1 LFLRHKDRLWFVAL
15 RVTRNREDAA
25 DAVQEAMISAFRRAE
40 TFRGDAAVSSWL
52 HRITVNAALDRI
64 AKRKRQPTSSIDDV
78 ESELGAA
85 SVQSGSTTSAFGQ
98 VEANLE
104 ISKALSGLSDD
115 RRSAIILVDLYGYSL
130 AEAADILE
138 IPEGTVKSR
147 LFRARCTICCLTFSE
162 GVPTMS
168 RDDEFSGDGA
178 VDPRLNELLSDYR
191 EFLDEVP
198 AGESMPEDV
207 ALNIREAIA
216 REPLPSPSSTT
227 RPVNRSMLALAAS
240 VAVIGI
246 GIGATVIVTNQ
257 PDVQQEPIRASAVD
271 DGSAGDDGGATT
283 QPLPSS
289 DFTIALSATDSDAA
303 GVIVPT
309 DVQPGD
315 ELAVVFALEGPES
328 AAAQEVTE
336 LCGKESKRVGV
347 VLPDITSNSPDQDAA
362 QARLDAVTLVR
373 EELSDYAGISDAWYA
388 VGDVSSGDPA
398 IVAGVQQGLFEP
410 ITDITSVG

>member
-1 LFLRHKDRLWFVAL
+1 
-15 RVTRNREDAA
+15 
-25 DAVQEAMISAFRRAE
+25 
-40 TFRGDAAVSSWL
+40 
-52 HRITVNAALDRI
+52 
-64 AKRKRQPTSSIDDV
+64 
-78 ESELGAA
+78 
-85 SVQSGSTTSAFGQ
+85 
-98 VEANLE
+98 
-104 ISKALSGLSDD
+104 
-115 RRSAIILVDLYGYSL
+115 
-130 AEAADILE
+130 
-138 IPEGTVKSR
+138 
-147 LFRARCTICCLTFSE
+147 
-162 GVPTMS
+162 MS
-168 RDDEFSGDGA
+168 RDDDFSADGA

-216 REPLPSPSSTT
+216 REPMPSSTKT
-227 RPVNRSMLALAAS
+227 PVNRSMLALAAS

-271 DGSAGDDGGATT
+271 DGSTGDGAGATT
-283 QPLPSS
+283 QPLPSN
-289 DFTIALSATDSDAA
+289 DFTIALSATDGDGA

-328 AAAQEVTE
+328 EAAQEVTK
-336 LCGKESKRVGV
+336 LCGKDSKRVGV
-347 VLPDITSNSPDQDAA
+347 VLPDVTSNSSDQDSA
-362 QARLDAVTLVR
+362 QAQLDAVTLVR

-388 VGDVSSGDPA
+388 VGDVSSGDPV

-410 ITDITSVG
+410 ITDIASVG

>member
-1 LFLRHKDRLWFVAL
+1 
-15 RVTRNREDAA
+15 
-25 DAVQEAMISAFRRAE
+25 
-40 TFRGDAAVSSWL
+40 
-52 HRITVNAALDRI
+52 
-64 AKRKRQPTSSIDDV
+64 
-78 ESELGAA
+78 
-85 SVQSGSTTSAFGQ
+85 
-98 VEANLE
+98 
-104 ISKALSGLSDD
+104 
-115 RRSAIILVDLYGYSL
+115 
-130 AEAADILE
+130 
-138 IPEGTVKSR
+138 
-147 LFRARCTICCLTFSE
+147 
-162 GVPTMS
+162 MS
-168 RDDEFSGDGA
+168 RDDDFSGDGA

-191 EFLDEVP
+191 DFLDEVP
-198 AGESMPEDV
+198 AAESMPEDV

-216 REPLPSPSSTT
+216 REPMPSSTT
-227 RPVNRSMLALAAS
+227 MPVNRSMLALAAS

-271 DGSAGDDGGATT
+271 DGSTGDGAGATT
-283 QPLPSS
+283 QPLPSN
-289 DFTIALSATDSDAA
+289 DFTIALSATDGAGA

-328 AAAQEVTE
+328 EAAQEVAK
-336 LCGKESKRVGV
+336 LCGKDSKRVGV
-347 VLPDITSNSPDQDAA
+347 VLPDVTSNSSDQDSA
-362 QARLDAVTLVR
+362 QAQLDAVTLVR

>member
-1 LFLRHKDRLWFVAL
+1 
-15 RVTRNREDAA
+15 
-25 DAVQEAMISAFRRAE
+25 
-40 TFRGDAAVSSWL
+40 
-52 HRITVNAALDRI
+52 
-64 AKRKRQPTSSIDDV
+64 
-78 ESELGAA
+78 
-85 SVQSGSTTSAFGQ
+85 
-98 VEANLE
+98 
-104 ISKALSGLSDD
+104 
-115 RRSAIILVDLYGYSL
+115 
-130 AEAADILE
+130 
-138 IPEGTVKSR
+138 
-147 LFRARCTICCLTFSE
+147 
-162 GVPTMS
+162 MS
-168 RDDEFSGDGA
+168 RDDDFSGDGA
-178 VDPRLNELLSDYR
+178 VDPRLSELLSDYR

-207 ALNIREAIA
+207 TLNIREAIA
-216 REPLPSPSSTT
+216 REPLPSPSKTT
-227 RPVNRSMLALAAS
+227 PVNRSMLALAAS

-271 DGSAGDDGGATT
+271 DGSVGDAGGATT
-283 QPLPSS
+283 QPLPSN
-289 DFTIALSATDSDAA
+289 DFTIAVSDSDGDAA

-328 AAAQEVTE
+328 EAAQEVTE

-347 VLPDITSNSPDQDAA
+347 VLPDITSNSPDQDTA
-362 QARLDAVTLVR
+362 QAQLDAVTLVR

>member
-1 LFLRHKDRLWFVAL
+1 
-15 RVTRNREDAA
+15 
-25 DAVQEAMISAFRRAE
+25 
-40 TFRGDAAVSSWL
+40 
-52 HRITVNAALDRI
+52 
-64 AKRKRQPTSSIDDV
+64 
-78 ESELGAA
+78 
-85 SVQSGSTTSAFGQ
+85 
-98 VEANLE
+98 
-104 ISKALSGLSDD
+104 
-115 RRSAIILVDLYGYSL
+115 
-130 AEAADILE
+130 
-138 IPEGTVKSR
+138 
-147 LFRARCTICCLTFSE
+147 
-162 GVPTMS
+162 MS
-168 RDDEFSGDGA
+168 RDDDFSGDGA

-216 REPLPSPSSTT
+216 REPMPSSTT
-227 RPVNRSMLALAAS
+227 TPVNRSMLALAAS

-328 AAAQEVTE
+328 AAAQEVTK
-336 LCGKESKRVGV
+336 LCGKDSKRVGV
-347 VLPDITSNSPDQDAA
+347 VLPDVTSNSSVQDSA
-362 QARLDAVTLVR
+362 QAQLDAVTLVR

-388 VGDVSSGDPA
+388 VGDVSSGDPV

-410 ITDITSVG
+410 ITDIASVG

>member
-1 LFLRHKDRLWFVAL
+1 
-15 RVTRNREDAA
+15 
-25 DAVQEAMISAFRRAE
+25 
-40 TFRGDAAVSSWL
+40 
-52 HRITVNAALDRI
+52 
-64 AKRKRQPTSSIDDV
+64 
-78 ESELGAA
+78 
-85 SVQSGSTTSAFGQ
+85 
-98 VEANLE
+98 
-104 ISKALSGLSDD
+104 
-115 RRSAIILVDLYGYSL
+115 
-130 AEAADILE
+130 
-138 IPEGTVKSR
+138 
-147 LFRARCTICCLTFSE
+147 
-162 GVPTMS
+162 MS
-168 RDDEFSGDGA
+168 RDDDFSGDGA

-216 REPLPSPSSTT
+216 REPMPSPSSTT
-227 RPVNRSMLALAAS
+227 TPVNRSMLALAAS

-271 DGSAGDDGGATT
+271 DGSAGDDGGAST

-328 AAAQEVTE
+328 AAAQEVTK
-336 LCGKESKRVGV
+336 LCGKDSKRVGV
-347 VLPDITSNSPDQDAA
+347 VLPDVTSNSSVQDSA
-362 QARLDAVTLVR
+362 QAQLDAVTLVR

-388 VGDVSSGDPA
+388 VGDVSSGDPV

-410 ITDITSVG
+410 ITDIASVG

>member
-1 LFLRHKDRLWFVAL
+1 
-15 RVTRNREDAA
+15 
-25 DAVQEAMISAFRRAE
+25 
-40 TFRGDAAVSSWL
+40 
-52 HRITVNAALDRI
+52 
-64 AKRKRQPTSSIDDV
+64 
-78 ESELGAA
+78 
-85 SVQSGSTTSAFGQ
+85 
-98 VEANLE
+98 
-104 ISKALSGLSDD
+104 
-115 RRSAIILVDLYGYSL
+115 
-130 AEAADILE
+130 
-138 IPEGTVKSR
+138 
-147 LFRARCTICCLTFSE
+147 
-162 GVPTMS
+162 MS
-168 RDDEFSGDGA
+168 RDDDFSGDGA

-198 AGESMPEDV
+198 VGESMPEDV

-216 REPLPSPSSTT
+216 REPMPSSTKT
-227 RPVNRSMLALAAS
+227 PVNRSMLALAAS

-271 DGSAGDDGGATT
+271 DGSTGDGAGATT
-283 QPLPSS
+283 QPLPSN
-289 DFTIALSATDSDAA
+289 DFTIALSATDGAGA

-328 AAAQEVTE
+328 EAAQEVTK
-336 LCGKESKRVGV
+336 LCGKDSKRVGV
-347 VLPDITSNSPDQDAA
+347 VLPDVTSNSSDQDSA
-362 QARLDAVTLVR
+362 QAQLDAVTLVR

-388 VGDVSSGDPA
+388 VGDVSSGDPV

>member
-1 LFLRHKDRLWFVAL
+1 M
-15 RVTRNREDAA
+15 N
-25 DAVQEAMISAFRRAE
+25 
-40 TFRGDAAVSSWL
+40 
-52 HRITVNAALDRI
+52 
-64 AKRKRQPTSSIDDV
+64 
-78 ESELGAA
+78 
-85 SVQSGSTTSAFGQ
+85 
-98 VEANLE
+98 
-104 ISKALSGLSDD
+104 
-115 RRSAIILVDLYGYSL
+115 
-130 AEAADILE
+130 
-138 IPEGTVKSR
+138 
-147 LFRARCTICCLTFSE
+147 
-162 GVPTMS
+162 
-168 RDDEFSGDGA
+168 RDDDFSGDGA

-207 ALNIREAIA
+207 TLNIREAIA
-216 REPLPSPSSTT
+216 REPMPSPSKTT
-227 RPVNRSMLALAAS
+227 PVNRSMLALAAS

-271 DGSAGDDGGATT
+271 DGSVGDDGGATT

-289 DFTIALSATDSDAA
+289 DFTITLSDIDGDAA

-328 AAAQEVTE
+328 KAAQEVTE
-336 LCGKESKRVGV
+336 LCGKDSKRVGV
-347 VLPDITSNSPDQDAA
+347 VLPDVTSNSSVQDSA
-362 QARLDAVTLVR
+362 QAQLDAVTLVR
-373 EELSDYAGISDAWYA
+373 EELSDYTGISDAWYA

>member
-1 LFLRHKDRLWFVAL
+1 
-15 RVTRNREDAA
+15 
-25 DAVQEAMISAFRRAE
+25 
-40 TFRGDAAVSSWL
+40 
-52 HRITVNAALDRI
+52 
-64 AKRKRQPTSSIDDV
+64 
-78 ESELGAA
+78 
-85 SVQSGSTTSAFGQ
+85 
-98 VEANLE
+98 
-104 ISKALSGLSDD
+104 
-115 RRSAIILVDLYGYSL
+115 
-130 AEAADILE
+130 
-138 IPEGTVKSR
+138 
-147 LFRARCTICCLTFSE
+147 
-162 GVPTMS
+162 MS
-168 RDDEFSGDGA
+168 RDDDFSGDGA

-198 AGESMPEDV
+198 VGESMPEDV

-216 REPLPSPSSTT
+216 REPMPSSTKT
-227 RPVNRSMLALAAS
+227 PVNRSMLALAAS

-271 DGSAGDDGGATT
+271 DGSTGDGAGATT
-283 QPLPSS
+283 QPLPSN
-289 DFTIALSATDSDAA
+289 DFTIALSATDGDGAGAGA

-328 AAAQEVTE
+328 EAAQEVTK
-336 LCGKESKRVGV
+336 LCGKDSKRVGV
-347 VLPDITSNSPDQDAA
+347 VLPDVTSNSSDQDSA
-362 QARLDAVTLVR
+362 QAQLDAVTLVR

-388 VGDVSSGDPA
+388 VGDVSSGDPV

>member
-1 LFLRHKDRLWFVAL
+1 
-15 RVTRNREDAA
+15 
-25 DAVQEAMISAFRRAE
+25 
-40 TFRGDAAVSSWL
+40 
-52 HRITVNAALDRI
+52 
-64 AKRKRQPTSSIDDV
+64 
-78 ESELGAA
+78 
-85 SVQSGSTTSAFGQ
+85 
-98 VEANLE
+98 
-104 ISKALSGLSDD
+104 
-115 RRSAIILVDLYGYSL
+115 
-130 AEAADILE
+130 
-138 IPEGTVKSR
+138 
-147 LFRARCTICCLTFSE
+147 
-162 GVPTMS
+162 MS
-168 RDDEFSGDGA
+168 RDDDFSGDGA

-216 REPLPSPSSTT
+216 REPMPSPSSTT
-227 RPVNRSMLALAAS
+227 TPVNRSMLALAAS

-336 LCGKESKRVGV
+336 LCGKDSKRVGV
-347 VLPDITSNSPDQDAA
+347 VLPDVTSNSSVQDSA
-362 QARLDAVTLVR
+362 QAQLDAVTLVR

-388 VGDVSSGDPA
+388 VGDVSSGDPV

-410 ITDITSVG
+410 ITDIASVG

>member
-1 LFLRHKDRLWFVAL
+1 
-15 RVTRNREDAA
+15 
-25 DAVQEAMISAFRRAE
+25 
-40 TFRGDAAVSSWL
+40 
-52 HRITVNAALDRI
+52 
-64 AKRKRQPTSSIDDV
+64 
-78 ESELGAA
+78 
-85 SVQSGSTTSAFGQ
+85 
-98 VEANLE
+98 
-104 ISKALSGLSDD
+104 
-115 RRSAIILVDLYGYSL
+115 
-130 AEAADILE
+130 
-138 IPEGTVKSR
+138 
-147 LFRARCTICCLTFSE
+147 
-162 GVPTMS
+162 MS
-168 RDDEFSGDGA
+168 RDDDFSGDGA

-198 AGESMPEDV
+198 GGESMPEDV

-216 REPLPSPSSTT
+216 REPMPSSTKT
-227 RPVNRSMLALAAS
+227 PVNRSMLALAAS

-271 DGSAGDDGGATT
+271 DGSTGDGAGATT
-283 QPLPSS
+283 QPLPSN
-289 DFTIALSATDSDAA
+289 DFTIALSATDGDGA

-328 AAAQEVTE
+328 EAAQEVTK
-336 LCGKESKRVGV
+336 LCGKDSKRVGV
-347 VLPDITSNSPDQDAA
+347 VLPDVTSNSSDQDSA
-362 QARLDAVTLVR
+362 QAQLDAVTLVR

-388 VGDVSSGDPA
+388 VGDVSSGDPV

>member
-1 LFLRHKDRLWFVAL
+1 
-15 RVTRNREDAA
+15 
-25 DAVQEAMISAFRRAE
+25 
-40 TFRGDAAVSSWL
+40 
-52 HRITVNAALDRI
+52 
-64 AKRKRQPTSSIDDV
+64 
-78 ESELGAA
+78 
-85 SVQSGSTTSAFGQ
+85 
-98 VEANLE
+98 
-104 ISKALSGLSDD
+104 
-115 RRSAIILVDLYGYSL
+115 
-130 AEAADILE
+130 
-138 IPEGTVKSR
+138 
-147 LFRARCTICCLTFSE
+147 
-162 GVPTMS
+162 MS
-168 RDDEFSGDGA
+168 RDDDFSGDGA
-178 VDPRLNELLSDYR
+178 VDPRLSELLSDYR

-207 ALNIREAIA
+207 TLNIREAIA
-216 REPLPSPSSTT
+216 REPLPSPSKTT
-227 RPVNRSMLALAAS
+227 PVNRSMLALAAS

-271 DGSAGDDGGATT
+271 DGSASDDGGATT

-328 AAAQEVTE
+328 EAAQEVTE

-347 VLPDITSNSPDQDAA
+347 VLHDITSNSPNQDTAEA
-362 QARLDAVTLVR
+362 QLDAVPLVR

>member
-1 LFLRHKDRLWFVAL
+1 
-15 RVTRNREDAA
+15 
-25 DAVQEAMISAFRRAE
+25 
-40 TFRGDAAVSSWL
+40 
-52 HRITVNAALDRI
+52 
-64 AKRKRQPTSSIDDV
+64 
-78 ESELGAA
+78 
-85 SVQSGSTTSAFGQ
+85 
-98 VEANLE
+98 
-104 ISKALSGLSDD
+104 
-115 RRSAIILVDLYGYSL
+115 
-130 AEAADILE
+130 
-138 IPEGTVKSR
+138 
-147 LFRARCTICCLTFSE
+147 
-162 GVPTMS
+162 MS
-168 RDDEFSGDGA
+168 RDDDFSGDGA
-178 VDPRLNELLSDYR
+178 VDPRLSELLSDYR

-207 ALNIREAIA
+207 TLNIREAIA
-216 REPLPSPSSTT
+216 REPLPSPSKTT
-227 RPVNRSMLALAAS
+227 PVNRSMLALAAS

-271 DGSAGDDGGATT
+271 DGSASDDGGATT
-283 QPLPSS
+283 QPLPSN
-289 DFTIALSATDSDAA
+289 DFTIAVSDSDGDAA

-328 AAAQEVTE
+328 EAAQEVTE

-347 VLPDITSNSPDQDAA
+347 VLPDITSNSPDQDTA
-362 QARLDAVTLVR
+362 QAQLDAVTLVR

>member
-1 LFLRHKDRLWFVAL
+1 M
-15 RVTRNREDAA
+15 N
-25 DAVQEAMISAFRRAE
+25 
-40 TFRGDAAVSSWL
+40 
-52 HRITVNAALDRI
+52 
-64 AKRKRQPTSSIDDV
+64 
-78 ESELGAA
+78 
-85 SVQSGSTTSAFGQ
+85 
-98 VEANLE
+98 
-104 ISKALSGLSDD
+104 
-115 RRSAIILVDLYGYSL
+115 
-130 AEAADILE
+130 
-138 IPEGTVKSR
+138 
-147 LFRARCTICCLTFSE
+147 
-162 GVPTMS
+162 
-168 RDDEFSGDGA
+168 RDDDFSGDGA

-216 REPLPSPSSTT
+216 REPMPSPSSTT
-227 RPVNRSMLALAAS
+227 TPVNRSMLALAAS

-271 DGSAGDDGGATT
+271 DGSAGDDAGATT

-289 DFTIALSATDSDAA
+289 DFTIALSDIDGDAA

-328 AAAQEVTE
+328 KAAQEVTE
-336 LCGKESKRVGV
+336 LCGKDSKRVGV
-347 VLPDITSNSPDQDAA
+347 VLPDVTSNSSVQDSA
-362 QARLDAVTLVR
+362 QAQLDAVTLVR
-373 EELSDYAGISDAWYA
+373 EELSDYTGISDAWYA

-410 ITDITSVG
+410 ITDIASVG

>member
-1 LFLRHKDRLWFVAL
+1 
-15 RVTRNREDAA
+15 
-25 DAVQEAMISAFRRAE
+25 
-40 TFRGDAAVSSWL
+40 
-52 HRITVNAALDRI
+52 
-64 AKRKRQPTSSIDDV
+64 
-78 ESELGAA
+78 
-85 SVQSGSTTSAFGQ
+85 
-98 VEANLE
+98 
-104 ISKALSGLSDD
+104 
-115 RRSAIILVDLYGYSL
+115 
-130 AEAADILE
+130 
-138 IPEGTVKSR
+138 
-147 LFRARCTICCLTFSE
+147 
-162 GVPTMS
+162 MS
-168 RDDEFSGDGA
+168 RDDDFSGDGA
-178 VDPRLNELLSDYR
+178 VDPRLSELLSDYR

-207 ALNIREAIA
+207 TLNIREAIA
-216 REPLPSPSSTT
+216 REPLPSPSKTT
-227 RPVNRSMLALAAS
+227 PVNRSMLALAAS

-271 DGSAGDDGGATT
+271 DGSASDDGGATT

-328 AAAQEVTE
+328 EAAQEVTK
-336 LCGKESKRVGV
+336 LCGKDSKRVGV
-347 VLPDITSNSPDQDAA
+347 VLPDVTSNSSDQDSA
-362 QARLDAVTLVR
+362 QAQLDAVTLVR

-388 VGDVSSGDPA
+388 VGDVSSGDPV

-410 ITDITSVG
+410 ITDIASVG

>member
-1 LFLRHKDRLWFVAL
+1 
-15 RVTRNREDAA
+15 
-25 DAVQEAMISAFRRAE
+25 
-40 TFRGDAAVSSWL
+40 
-52 HRITVNAALDRI
+52 
-64 AKRKRQPTSSIDDV
+64 
-78 ESELGAA
+78 
-85 SVQSGSTTSAFGQ
+85 
-98 VEANLE
+98 
-104 ISKALSGLSDD
+104 
-115 RRSAIILVDLYGYSL
+115 
-130 AEAADILE
+130 
-138 IPEGTVKSR
+138 
-147 LFRARCTICCLTFSE
+147 
-162 GVPTMS
+162 MS
-168 RDDEFSGDGA
+168 RDDDFSGDGA

-191 EFLDEVP
+191 DFLDEVP
-198 AGESMPEDV
+198 AAESMPEDV

-216 REPLPSPSSTT
+216 REPMPSSTT
-227 RPVNRSMLALAAS
+227 TPVNRSMLALAAS

-271 DGSAGDDGGATT
+271 DGSTGDGAGATT
-283 QPLPSS
+283 QPLPSN
-289 DFTIALSATDSDAA
+289 DFTIALSATDGAGA

-328 AAAQEVTE
+328 EAAQEVTK
-336 LCGKESKRVGV
+336 LCGKDSKRVGV
-347 VLPDITSNSPDQDAA
+347 VLPDVTSNSSDQDSA
-362 QARLDAVTLVR
+362 QAQLDAVTLVR

>member
-1 LFLRHKDRLWFVAL
+1 MSHD
-15 RVTRNREDAA
+15 ED
-25 DAVQEAMISAFRRAE
+25 F
-40 TFRGDAAVSSWL
+40 
-52 HRITVNAALDRI
+52 
-64 AKRKRQPTSSIDDV
+64 P
-78 ESELGAA
+78 
-85 SVQSGSTTSAFGQ
+85 
-98 VEANLE
+98 
-104 ISKALSGLSDD
+104 
-115 RRSAIILVDLYGYSL
+115 
-130 AEAADILE
+130 
-138 IPEGTVKSR
+138 
-147 LFRARCTICCLTFSE
+147 
-162 GVPTMS
+162 
-168 RDDEFSGDGA
+168 GDGA

-191 EFLDEVP
+191 EFLNEVP

-207 ALNIREAIA
+207 TLNIREAIA
-216 REPLPSPSSTT
+216 REPMPSPSKTT
-227 RPVNRSMLALAAS
+227 PVNRSMLALAAS

-271 DGSAGDDGGATT
+271 DGSVGDDGGATT

-289 DFTIALSATDSDAA
+289 DFTIALSDIDGDAA

-328 AAAQEVTE
+328 KAAQEVTE
-336 LCGKESKRVGV
+336 LCGKDSKRVGV
-347 VLPDITSNSPDQDAA
+347 VLPDVTSNSSVQDSA
-362 QARLDAVTLVR
+362 QAQLDAVTLVR
-373 EELSDYAGISDAWYA
+373 EELSDYTGISDAWYA

>member
-1 LFLRHKDRLWFVAL
+1 M
-15 RVTRNREDAA
+15 NRDED
-25 DAVQEAMISAFRRAE
+25 F
-40 TFRGDAAVSSWL
+40 
-52 HRITVNAALDRI
+52 
-64 AKRKRQPTSSIDDV
+64 P
-78 ESELGAA
+78 
-85 SVQSGSTTSAFGQ
+85 
-98 VEANLE
+98 
-104 ISKALSGLSDD
+104 
-115 RRSAIILVDLYGYSL
+115 
-130 AEAADILE
+130 
-138 IPEGTVKSR
+138 
-147 LFRARCTICCLTFSE
+147 
-162 GVPTMS
+162 
-168 RDDEFSGDGA
+168 GDGA
-178 VDPRLNELLSDYR
+178 GDPRLNELLSDYR

-198 AGESMPEDV
+198 VGESMPEDV
-207 ALNIREAIA
+207 TLNIREAIA
-216 REPLPSPSSTT
+216 REPMPSPSKTT
-227 RPVNRSMLALAAS
+227 PVNRSMLALAAS

-271 DGSAGDDGGATT
+271 EGGAGDDGGATT

-289 DFTIALSATDSDAA
+289 DFSIALSATDSAA

-328 AAAQEVTE
+328 EAAQEVTK

-347 VLPDITSNSPDQDAA
+347 VLPDVESNSSDQDSA
-362 QARLDAVTLVR
+362 QAQLDAVTLVR

>member
-1 LFLRHKDRLWFVAL
+1 
-15 RVTRNREDAA
+15 
-25 DAVQEAMISAFRRAE
+25 
-40 TFRGDAAVSSWL
+40 
-52 HRITVNAALDRI
+52 
-64 AKRKRQPTSSIDDV
+64 
-78 ESELGAA
+78 
-85 SVQSGSTTSAFGQ
+85 
-98 VEANLE
+98 
-104 ISKALSGLSDD
+104 
-115 RRSAIILVDLYGYSL
+115 
-130 AEAADILE
+130 
-138 IPEGTVKSR
+138 
-147 LFRARCTICCLTFSE
+147 
-162 GVPTMS
+162 MS
-168 RDDEFSGDGA
+168 RDDDFSGDGA

-191 EFLDEVP
+191 DFLDEVP
-198 AGESMPEDV
+198 AAESMPEDV

-216 REPLPSPSSTT
+216 REPMPSSTT
-227 RPVNRSMLALAAS
+227 TPVNRSMLALAAS

-271 DGSAGDDGGATT
+271 DGSTGDGAGATT
-283 QPLPSS
+283 QPLPSN
-289 DFTIALSATDSDAA
+289 DFTIALSATDGAGAGA

-328 AAAQEVTE
+328 EAAQEVTK
-336 LCGKESKRVGV
+336 LCGKDSKRVGV
-347 VLPDITSNSPDQDAA
+347 VLPDVTSNSSDQDSA
-362 QARLDAVTLVR
+362 QAQLDAVTLVR